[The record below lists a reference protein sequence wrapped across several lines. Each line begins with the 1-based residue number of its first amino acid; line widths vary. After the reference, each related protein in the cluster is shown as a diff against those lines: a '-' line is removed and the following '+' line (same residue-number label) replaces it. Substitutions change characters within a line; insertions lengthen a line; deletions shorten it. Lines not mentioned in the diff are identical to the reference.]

1 MLFPFTSKFLY
12 SNSSIWSSLNKKQ
25 LFLDKVTYMN
35 SKWGVKQRS
44 INEAAMWVGASRFG
58 SLVMWSYIRMKMF
71 VSLDILTEDP
81 LAAILFRRAALSQ
94 GNSNVQDR
102 QRGDL
107 WSWAIHNKNNNDSKK
122 NQKKL
127 HLFKRSIVTQCWA
140 GNKMFVYLSFCAYCL
155 CLDNV
160 YI

>member
-58 SLVMWSYIRMKMF
+58 SLVMWSHIRMKMF
-71 VSLDILTEDP
+71 VSLDILTEDT

-102 QRGDL
+102 QRGDF
-107 WSWAIHNKNNNDSKK
+107 WSWAIHNKNNNSSRAQWPSGLNAWFPLMYSNERVGSNPGWAMLTSTSKV
-122 NQKKL
+122 
-127 HLFKRSIVTQCWA
+127 S
-140 GNKMFVYLSFCAYCL
+140 
-155 CLDNV
+155 D
-160 YI
+160 